1 MPDVAFSRPAISI
14 IKLVLPEPLSP
25 TIEIVSSVLEV
36 RLIPF
41 KTPIGFLLVSYLR
54 LTFFNLRSVDMSKTL
69 IIKIILLCLVSI
81 KAFALEKVLLLGDSL
96 MAGYGLPNEQHLSV
110 VLENDLQ
117 QEGKN
122 IKIINGSVSGSTSS
136 GGLNRVDWAIGEPDL
151 DLVIIGLG
159 ANDMLRGINP
169 NETEK
174 NLEQIIQAIKDKEI
188 KIILAGMLAPITHGI
203 QYKNQFDQ
211 IYPRLAKKYDI
222 PLIPFLLDGVA
233 LKPEYNQSDGM
244 HPNDKGTLIIS
255 QTLKKSILAIK

>member
-1 MPDVAFSRPAISI
+1 MNR
-14 IKLVLPEPLSP
+14 
-25 TIEIVSSVLEV
+25 
-36 RLIPF
+36 
-41 KTPIGFLLVSYLR
+41 
-54 LTFFNLRSVDMSKTL
+54 TL

-110 VLENDLQ
+110 VLQNDLQ
-117 QEGKN
+117 QEGQN

-136 GGLNRVDWAIGEPDL
+136 GGLNRVDWAIGEPGL
-151 DLVIIGLG
+151 DLVILGLG

-174 NLEQIIQAIKDKEI
+174 NLEQIIQTIKDKEI
-188 KIILAGMLAPITHGI
+188 KIILAGMMAPTTHGI

>member
-1 MPDVAFSRPAISI
+1 
-14 IKLVLPEPLSP
+14 
-25 TIEIVSSVLEV
+25 
-36 RLIPF
+36 
-41 KTPIGFLLVSYLR
+41 
-54 LTFFNLRSVDMSKTL
+54 
-69 IIKIILLCLVSI
+69 
-81 KAFALEKVLLLGDSL
+81 

-110 VLENDLQ
+110 VLQNDLQ
-117 QEGKN
+117 QEGQN

-151 DLVIIGLG
+151 DLVVIGLG

-174 NLEQIIQAIKDKEI
+174 NLEQIIRVIKDKEI
-188 KIILAGMLAPITHGI
+188 KIILAGMIAPTTHGI

>member
-1 MPDVAFSRPAISI
+1 MNR
-14 IKLVLPEPLSP
+14 
-25 TIEIVSSVLEV
+25 
-36 RLIPF
+36 
-41 KTPIGFLLVSYLR
+41 
-54 LTFFNLRSVDMSKTL
+54 TL

-81 KAFALEKVLLLGDSL
+81 KAFALEKVLLFGDSL

-110 VLENDLQ
+110 ILENDLQ
-117 QEGKN
+117 QDGHN

-136 GGLNRVDWAIGEPDL
+136 GGLNRVDWAIDEPDL
-151 DLVIIGLG
+151 DLVILGLG

-174 NLEQIIQAIKDKEI
+174 NLEQIIQTVKDKKI

-233 LKPEYNQSDGM
+233 LKPEYNQIDGM

-255 QTLKKSILAIK
+255 QTLKKSILDIK

>member
-1 MPDVAFSRPAISI
+1 
-14 IKLVLPEPLSP
+14 
-25 TIEIVSSVLEV
+25 
-36 RLIPF
+36 
-41 KTPIGFLLVSYLR
+41 
-54 LTFFNLRSVDMSKTL
+54 
-69 IIKIILLCLVSI
+69 
-81 KAFALEKVLLLGDSL
+81 

-110 VLENDLQ
+110 VLQNDLQ
-117 QEGKN
+117 QEGRN

-136 GGLNRVDWAIGEPDL
+136 GGLNRVDWAIGEPGL
-151 DLVIIGLG
+151 DLVILGLG

-174 NLEQIIQAIKDKEI
+174 NLEQIIQTIKDKEI
-188 KIILAGMLAPITHGI
+188 KIILAGMMAPITHGI

>member
-1 MPDVAFSRPAISI
+1 
-14 IKLVLPEPLSP
+14 
-25 TIEIVSSVLEV
+25 
-36 RLIPF
+36 
-41 KTPIGFLLVSYLR
+41 
-54 LTFFNLRSVDMSKTL
+54 
-69 IIKIILLCLVSI
+69 
-81 KAFALEKVLLLGDSL
+81 

-110 VLENDLQ
+110 VLQNDLQ
-117 QEGKN
+117 QEGQN

-151 DLVIIGLG
+151 DLVVIGLG

-174 NLEQIIQAIKDKEI
+174 NLEQIIRVIKDKEI
-188 KIILAGMLAPITHGI
+188 KIILAGMMAPTTHGI

-244 HPNDKGTLIIS
+244 HPNDKGTLIII
-255 QTLKKSILAIK
+255 QTLKKSILDIK

>member
-1 MPDVAFSRPAISI
+1 
-14 IKLVLPEPLSP
+14 
-25 TIEIVSSVLEV
+25 
-36 RLIPF
+36 
-41 KTPIGFLLVSYLR
+41 
-54 LTFFNLRSVDMSKTL
+54 
-69 IIKIILLCLVSI
+69 
-81 KAFALEKVLLLGDSL
+81 

-117 QEGKN
+117 QDGHN

-174 NLEQIIQAIKDKEI
+174 NLEQIIQTIKAKQI
-188 KIILAGMLAPITHGI
+188 KIILAGMMAPTTHGI

-255 QTLKKSILAIK
+255 QTLKKSKIGRAHV

>member
-1 MPDVAFSRPAISI
+1 
-14 IKLVLPEPLSP
+14 
-25 TIEIVSSVLEV
+25 
-36 RLIPF
+36 
-41 KTPIGFLLVSYLR
+41 
-54 LTFFNLRSVDMSKTL
+54 
-69 IIKIILLCLVSI
+69 
-81 KAFALEKVLLLGDSL
+81 

-117 QEGKN
+117 QDGHN

-174 NLEQIIQAIKDKEI
+174 NLEQIIQTIKAKQI
-188 KIILAGMLAPITHGI
+188 KIILAGMMAPTTHGI

>member
-1 MPDVAFSRPAISI
+1 
-14 IKLVLPEPLSP
+14 
-25 TIEIVSSVLEV
+25 
-36 RLIPF
+36 
-41 KTPIGFLLVSYLR
+41 
-54 LTFFNLRSVDMSKTL
+54 
-69 IIKIILLCLVSI
+69 
-81 KAFALEKVLLLGDSL
+81 

-117 QEGKN
+117 QDGHN

-136 GGLNRVDWAIGEPDL
+136 GGLNRVDWAIGQPDL
-151 DLVIIGLG
+151 DLVIVGLG

-174 NLEQIIQAIKDKEI
+174 NLEQIIQTVKDKEI
-188 KIILAGMLAPITHGI
+188 KIILAGMIAPTTHGI

>member
-1 MPDVAFSRPAISI
+1 
-14 IKLVLPEPLSP
+14 
-25 TIEIVSSVLEV
+25 
-36 RLIPF
+36 
-41 KTPIGFLLVSYLR
+41 
-54 LTFFNLRSVDMSKTL
+54 
-69 IIKIILLCLVSI
+69 
-81 KAFALEKVLLLGDSL
+81 

-117 QEGKN
+117 QDGHN

-136 GGLNRVDWAIGEPDL
+136 GGLNRVDWAIGEPGL
-151 DLVIIGLG
+151 DLVILGLG

-174 NLEQIIQAIKDKEI
+174 NLEQIIQTIKDKEI
-188 KIILAGMLAPITHGI
+188 KIILAGMMAPTTHGI

>member
-1 MPDVAFSRPAISI
+1 
-14 IKLVLPEPLSP
+14 
-25 TIEIVSSVLEV
+25 
-36 RLIPF
+36 
-41 KTPIGFLLVSYLR
+41 
-54 LTFFNLRSVDMSKTL
+54 
-69 IIKIILLCLVSI
+69 
-81 KAFALEKVLLLGDSL
+81 

-117 QEGKN
+117 QDGHN

-136 GGLNRVDWAIGEPDL
+136 GGLNRVDWAIGEPGL
-151 DLVIIGLG
+151 DLVILGLG

-174 NLEQIIQAIKDKEI
+174 NLEQIIRVIKDKEI
-188 KIILAGMLAPITHGI
+188 KIILAGMMAPTTHGI

>member
-1 MPDVAFSRPAISI
+1 
-14 IKLVLPEPLSP
+14 
-25 TIEIVSSVLEV
+25 
-36 RLIPF
+36 
-41 KTPIGFLLVSYLR
+41 
-54 LTFFNLRSVDMSKTL
+54 
-69 IIKIILLCLVSI
+69 
-81 KAFALEKVLLLGDSL
+81 

-117 QEGKN
+117 QDGHN

-174 NLEQIIQAIKDKEI
+174 NLEQIIQTIKAKQI
-188 KIILAGMLAPITHGI
+188 KIILAGMMAPTTHGI

-211 IYPRLAKKYDI
+211 IYLRLAKKYDI

>member
-1 MPDVAFSRPAISI
+1 
-14 IKLVLPEPLSP
+14 
-25 TIEIVSSVLEV
+25 
-36 RLIPF
+36 
-41 KTPIGFLLVSYLR
+41 
-54 LTFFNLRSVDMSKTL
+54 
-69 IIKIILLCLVSI
+69 
-81 KAFALEKVLLLGDSL
+81 

-117 QEGKN
+117 QDGHN

-174 NLEQIIQAIKDKEI
+174 NLEQIIQTIKTKQI
-188 KIILAGMLAPITHGI
+188 KIILGGMMAPTTHGI

>member
-1 MPDVAFSRPAISI
+1 MNR
-14 IKLVLPEPLSP
+14 
-25 TIEIVSSVLEV
+25 
-36 RLIPF
+36 
-41 KTPIGFLLVSYLR
+41 
-54 LTFFNLRSVDMSKTL
+54 TL

-117 QEGKN
+117 QDGHN

-136 GGLNRVDWAIGEPDL
+136 GGLNRVDWAIGEPGL
-151 DLVIIGLG
+151 DLVILGLG

-174 NLEQIIQAIKDKEI
+174 NLEQIIQTVKDKEI

>member
-1 MPDVAFSRPAISI
+1 
-14 IKLVLPEPLSP
+14 
-25 TIEIVSSVLEV
+25 
-36 RLIPF
+36 
-41 KTPIGFLLVSYLR
+41 
-54 LTFFNLRSVDMSKTL
+54 
-69 IIKIILLCLVSI
+69 
-81 KAFALEKVLLLGDSL
+81 

-117 QEGKN
+117 QDGHN

-151 DLVIIGLG
+151 DLVILGLG

-174 NLEQIIQAIKDKEI
+174 NLERIIQTVKDKEI
-188 KIILAGMLAPITHGI
+188 KIILAGMMAPTTHGI

>member
-1 MPDVAFSRPAISI
+1 
-14 IKLVLPEPLSP
+14 
-25 TIEIVSSVLEV
+25 
-36 RLIPF
+36 
-41 KTPIGFLLVSYLR
+41 
-54 LTFFNLRSVDMSKTL
+54 
-69 IIKIILLCLVSI
+69 
-81 KAFALEKVLLLGDSL
+81 

-117 QEGKN
+117 QEGQN

-136 GGLNRVDWAIGEPDL
+136 GGLNRVDWAIGEPGL
-151 DLVIIGLG
+151 DLVILGLG

-174 NLEQIIQAIKDKEI
+174 NLEQIIQTIKDKEI
-188 KIILAGMLAPITHGI
+188 KIILAGMMAPTTHGI

>member
-1 MPDVAFSRPAISI
+1 
-14 IKLVLPEPLSP
+14 
-25 TIEIVSSVLEV
+25 
-36 RLIPF
+36 
-41 KTPIGFLLVSYLR
+41 
-54 LTFFNLRSVDMSKTL
+54 
-69 IIKIILLCLVSI
+69 
-81 KAFALEKVLLLGDSL
+81 
-96 MAGYGLPNEQHLSV
+96 MAGYGLTNEQHLSV

-117 QEGKN
+117 QDGHN

-136 GGLNRVDWAIGEPDL
+136 GGLNRVDWAIGEPGL
-151 DLVIIGLG
+151 DLVILGLG

-174 NLEQIIQAIKDKEI
+174 NLEQIIQTVKDKEI

-233 LKPEYNQSDGM
+233 LKTEYNQSDGM